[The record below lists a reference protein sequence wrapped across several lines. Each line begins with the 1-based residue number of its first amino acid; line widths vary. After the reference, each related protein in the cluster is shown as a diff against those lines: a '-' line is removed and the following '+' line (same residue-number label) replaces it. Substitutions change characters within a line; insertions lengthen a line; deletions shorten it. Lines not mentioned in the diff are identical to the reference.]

1 MSPDSKKNIQVADV
15 LTTQLQA
22 AQVYATFMRYSE
34 GEEFELWHIMFDEEL
49 GHAHCV
55 SEGLRLKPI
64 PELPLEDLK
73 PEPFRDIVFGAVQS
87 AGESSYQRLLWALR
101 LEHAEIDFGLEK
113 AVQQVLSRSHAGHG
127 QSTTMIDHYRR
138 LLEWARRYDGAPDVA
153 IQISRIEEHLPG
165 F

>member
-1 MSPDSKKNIQVADV
+1 MSPDSKKNIQITDV

-34 GEEFELWHIMFDEEL
+34 SEELDLWHTMFDEEL
-49 GHAHCV
+49 GHARCV
-55 SEGLRLKPI
+55 SEGLRQTPM
-64 PELPLEDLK
+64 PVLPLDDLK
-73 PEPFRDIVFGAVQS
+73 PEAFRDIVFGAVQA

-113 AVQQVLSRSHAGHG
+113 AVQQILGRSRICSSHSA
-127 QSTTMIDHYRR
+127 TMFDHYRR